1 MATTSAPVIDQDYTI
16 EREKSL
22 GLVVVDMLSNVITTQ
37 RADLMAR
44 SMFVEPVKLFWK
56 SADGKSRWYKTEW
69 AEAL

>member
-1 MATTSAPVIDQDYTI
+1 MATTSAPVIDQDYQI

-22 GLVVVDMLSNVITTQ
+22 GIVVVDMLSNVITTQ
-37 RADLMAR
+37 RADSLAQG
-44 SMFVEPVKLFWK
+44 MFASGVRLFWK